1 MVTPTVTSQTEAV
14 EMSSSVMG
22 SGEHSRVGED
32 PQPPAEEL
40 VPDRH
45 APRPRRGSSD
55 KGDGIWLRHP
65 NLIRVTSVAVF
76 LVAWQIYGSQQ
87 DPIFLPTPTAVAQ
100 AFWELT
106 TNGELFLALR
116 QSLTGFVVGFSIS
129 VVGGIALGILI
140 GRSRV
145 FYYAADPFVTAL
157 YNTTSVAMIPLI
169 MLWFGLGLEAKIVIV
184 VLSALFPVLYNT
196 SAGVSDVSKELTDVV
211 RAYGGT
217 NKDVTLKVVLP
228 NAVPFIMSGIRL
240 AVGQGVVAIVVAE
253 FFTALSGL
261 GGMIVRFS
269 NSFQTDM
276 LFVPVIT
283 LIMLG
288 ILLTELAKYV
298 ERRIA
303 PWKVTQTARR
313 H

>member
-1 MVTPTVTSQTEAV
+1 
-14 EMSSSVMG
+14 MSNSVVG
-22 SGEHSRVGED
+22 SDEHGLPGEES
-32 PQPPAEEL
+32 PAPAEGLLPE
-40 VPDRH
+40 RH
-45 APRPRRGSSD
+45 APRSRRRDSRKQESF
-55 KGDGIWLRHP
+55 WLRHP
-65 NLIRVTSVAVF
+65 NSIRVTSVAVF
-76 LVAWQIYGSQQ
+76 LIAWQIYGSHQ
-87 DPIFLPTPTAVAQ
+87 DPIFLPTPTAVAK
-100 AFWELT
+100 AFWELS
-106 TNGELFLALR
+106 TNGDLLTAMR
-116 QSLTGFVVGFSIS
+116 QSLTGFVIGFSIS
-129 VVGGIALGILI
+129 VVGGIVLGVLI

-157 YNTTSVAMIPLI
+157 YNTTSVALIPLI
-169 MLWFGLGLEAKIVIV
+169 MLWFGLGIEAKIVIV

-217 NKDVTLKVVLP
+217 NRDVTLKVVLP
-228 NAVPFIMSGIRL
+228 NAVPFIMSGVRL
-240 AVGQGVVAIVVAE
+240 AVGQAVVAIVVAE

-276 LFVPVIT
+276 LFVPVLV

-288 ILLTELAKYV
+288 IFLTELAKYI
-298 ERRIA
+298 ERKIA
-303 PWKVTQTARR
+303 PWKVTQTARQ